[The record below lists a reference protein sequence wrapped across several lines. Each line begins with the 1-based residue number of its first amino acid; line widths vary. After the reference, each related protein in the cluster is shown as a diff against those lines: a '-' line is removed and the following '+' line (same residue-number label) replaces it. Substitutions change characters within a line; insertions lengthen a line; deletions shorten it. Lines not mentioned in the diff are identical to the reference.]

1 MTMQISIKTRFGSIS
16 VYENKGKIFKIEF
29 GKLRK
34 QKKSKILGKFKKKL
48 LKFFN
53 KKIKNIEIL
62 HSIEGNQIQ
71 KKVWNEL
78 KKIKLGQ
85 TTTYGNIAKKY
96 KLSPRH
102 VSKICGQNKLLLVM
116 PCHRV
121 IRSDGSL
128 GGFTSIGGIK
138 LKKKLLEFEKNFLVK
153 I

>member
-1 MTMQISIKTRFGSIS
+1 MTKKISIKTRFGSIL

-29 GKLRK
+29 GKLKK
-34 QKKSKILGKFKKKL
+34 QKKSKILVKFKKNL

-53 KKIKNIEIL
+53 KKIKKIEIP
-62 HSIEGNQIQ
+62 HTIEGNQIQ

-102 VSKICGQNKLLLVM
+102 VGKICGQNKLVLVV

-121 IRSDGSL
+121 VKTDGSL
-128 GGFTSIGGIK
+128 GGFTSVGGVK
-138 LKKKLLEFEKNFLVK
+138 LKKK
-153 I
+153 IIRI

>member
-1 MTMQISIKTRFGSIS
+1 MTKKISIKTRFGSIL

-29 GKLRK
+29 GKLKK
-34 QKKSKILGKFKKKL
+34 QKKSKILVKFKKNL

-53 KKIKNIEIL
+53 KKIKKIEIP
-62 HSIEGNQIQ
+62 HIIEWNQIQ

-102 VSKICGQNKLLLVM
+102 VGKICAQNKLLLVV

-121 IRSDGSL
+121 IKSDGSL